1 MQEHGTVNTCIGD
14 NTLVELVENSMSP
27 SEAKHLDRH
36 FAHCADCRRRWAA
49 LAASPSRMAQAPTS
63 PAGMGAHLDLKPGI
77 KIGRF
82 VISHEIGRGGM
93 GVVFAA
99 RDPHLDRP
107 AAIKLLHG
115 TGGDEPVARAQ
126 ERLLAEAR
134 AMARLDHPN
143 IIKVYEA
150 GLFQQETYIA
160 MEMVDGETLSHWA
173 RRWQRP
179 WASVLAVFRQAGGA
193 LAHAHANGLAHG
205 DFKPENVLIDDA
217 DRVRVTDFGLSRWF
231 EREGRPQPASD
242 LGEFVGGTPRYMAPE
257 QFRGQPANAC
267 SDQFGFCVALYE
279 CLYSRHPFA
288 RGSARSLFELSEQ
301 QATAPLRADA
311 HAAHGVPSW
320 LHGVLA
326 RGLHRDPA
334 CRYPSMAALLD
345 ALTPRRARARW
356 PLAAFAAAA
365 LFLVSGFSYAVG
377 ALWTPPEKII
387 ADRMQPGGVPGRDHF
402 VPGHR
407 VDSTPGLRPDLR
419 DPALAPLALGAAVL
433 LWNVHAQFAPASV
446 SHATTIVLGQDM
458 HTLLD
463 EEIQRTQHRLEVL
476 RRWRDAVAA
485 LSPQALSAPEPLVA
499 LRSRQPGPRAYS
511 TPPRHRPFTHTSS
524 LSLAEID
531 SGLQSSW
538 RDIQVCFGEWRERQ
552 PRGRAVLDARV
563 TILPDGHAKVQS
575 VSFHDRVVR
584 KCVSGAV
591 QRSRFES
598 AATSTLVDLDFV
610 SDGDRVSLRSA
621 LVP

>member
-1 MQEHGTVNTCIGD
+1 VNTCIGD

-63 PAGMGAHLDLKPGI
+63 PAGLGAHLDLKSGT

-134 AMARLDHPN
+134 AMARLDHSN

-160 MEMVDGETLSHWA
+160 MEMVDGVTLSQWA
-173 RRWQRP
+173 RRWLRP
-179 WASVLAVFRQAGGA
+179 WTSVLAVFRQAGSA
-193 LAHAHANGLAHG
+193 LAHAHQSGLAHG
-205 DFKPENVLIDDA
+205 DFKPENVLVDDA

-288 RGSARSLFELSEQ
+288 RGSARSLLELSEQ
-301 QATAPLRADA
+301 QATAPMRADA
-311 HAAHGVPSW
+311 QVSYGVPAW
-320 LHGVLA
+320 LHAVLA

-334 CRYPSMAALLD
+334 SRYPSMEALLD

-356 PLAAFAAAA
+356 PLAMIAAAA
-365 LFLVSGFSYAVG
+365 LFLVSGLGYALG
-377 ALWTPPEKII
+377 ALQMPTMEI
-387 ADRMQPGGVPGRDHF
+387 ADGARPGA
-402 VPGHR
+402 
-407 VDSTPGLRPDLR
+407 PDR
-419 DPALAPLALGAAVL
+419 DPSGRGHWPWTGLDLGLGASPDPRDAAALAPLALGTAVL
-433 LWNVHAQFAPASV
+433 LWNVHAQFAPASL
-446 SHATTIVLGQDM
+446 SHASTIVLGQDV
-458 HTLLD
+458 HTLL
-463 EEIQRTQHRLEVL
+463 EQEIRHAEDRLDAL

-485 LSPQALSAPEPLVA
+485 WAPQPARGPELSLVRRSQESARRFA
-499 LRSRQPGPRAYS
+499 A
-511 TPPRHRPFTHTSS
+511 PPRHQAATRTSS
-524 LSLAEID
+524 LSLADID
-531 SGLQSSW
+531 SGLQPSW
-538 RDIQVCFGEWRERQ
+538 RDIEVCFGEWRERQ
-552 PRGRAVLDARV
+552 PGNHAVLDARV
-563 TILPDGHAKVQS
+563 SILPDGRAKVQN
-575 VSFHDRVVR
+575 VRFHDRVVR

-591 QRSRFES
+591 QRSKFEP
-598 AATSTLVDLDFV
+598 AATSTLVDLGFV
-610 SDGDRVSLRSA
+610 SDGNRVALRSA

>member
-1 MQEHGTVNTCIGD
+1 MNTCIGD

-49 LAASPSRMAQAPTS
+49 LAASPSRMAQAPTT
-63 PAGMGAHLDLKPGI
+63 PAGLGAHLDLKPGT

-99 RDPHLDRP
+99 RDPHLDRS
-107 AAIKLLHG
+107 AAIKLLHS
-115 TGGDEPVARAQ
+115 TGGDEPATRAQ

-143 IIKVYEA
+143 VIKVYEA

-160 MEMVDGETLSHWA
+160 MEMIDGETLGHWA

-179 WASVLAVFRQAGGA
+179 WPSVLAIFRQAGSA
-193 LAHAHANGLAHG
+193 LAHAHASGLAHG
-205 DFKPENVLIDDA
+205 DFKPENVLVDQA
-217 DRVRVTDFGLSRWF
+217 DRVHVTDFGLSRWF
-231 EREGRPQPASD
+231 EREGWPQPTSD

-257 QFRGQPANAC
+257 QFGGQPANAC

-288 RGSARSLFELSEQ
+288 RGSARSLLELSEQ

-311 HAAHGVPSW
+311 HAAHGVPPW
-320 LHGVLA
+320 LHAVLA

-334 CRYPSMAALLD
+334 CRYPSMDALLD
-345 ALTPRRARARW
+345 ALTPRRARAPW
-356 PLAAFAAAA
+356 PLAMVASAA
-365 LFLVSGFSYAVG
+365 LLLVSGLGYALG
-377 ALWTPPEKII
+377 ALGPTGET
-387 ADRMQPGGVPGRDHF
+387 ADVVQPDGSDRHASGHGRGPGIWPDLDL
-402 VPGHR
+402 GLGL
-407 VDSTPGLRPDLR
+407 GLRPDQ
-419 DPALAPLALGAAVL
+419 PAPASALAPLALGTAVL
-433 LWNVHAQFAPASV
+433 LWNVHAQFAPAGV
-446 SHATTIVLGQDM
+446 SHASTIVLGQDV

-463 EEIQRTQHRLEVL
+463 RHIRDTEDRLANL
-476 RRWRDAVAA
+476 RRWRDTLAA
-485 LSPQALSAPEPLVA
+485 WTLPERQVPLALARRSPE
-499 LRSRQPGPRAYS
+499 SRRFAS
-511 TPPRHRPFTHTSS
+511 PPRDPASDRTKS
-524 LSLAEID
+524 LSLADID
-531 SGLQSSW
+531 SGLQPSW
-538 RDIQVCFGEWRERQ
+538 RDIEVCFREWRERQ
-552 PRGRAVLDARV
+552 PSHRGLLDARV
-563 TILPDGHAKVQS
+563 SILPNGRARVEDMR
-575 VSFHDRVVR
+575 FHDSVVR

-591 QRSRFES
+591 QRSRFTP
-598 AATSTLVDLDFV
+598 AATSTLVDLAFA
-610 SDGDRVSLRSA
+610 SNGDRVALRSA

>member
-1 MQEHGTVNTCIGD
+1 VNTCIGD
-14 NTLVELVENSMSP
+14 NTLAELAENSVSP

-49 LAASPSRMAQAPTS
+49 LAASPSRMAQAPTT
-63 PAGMGAHLDLKPGI
+63 PAGLGAHLDLKPGT
-77 KIGRF
+77 KVGRF
-82 VISHEIGRGGM
+82 VINHEIGRGGM

-134 AMARLDHPN
+134 AMARLDHSN

-160 MEMVDGETLSHWA
+160 MEMIDGETLSQWG

-179 WASVLAVFRQAGGA
+179 WASVLAVFRQAGSA
-193 LAHAHANGLAHG
+193 LAHAHESGLAHG

-257 QFRGQPANAC
+257 QFHGQPANAR

-288 RGSARSLFELSEQ
+288 RGSSRSLFEMSEE
-301 QATAPLRADA
+301 QATAPMRVDARASL
-311 HAAHGVPSW
+311 GVPAW
-320 LHGVLA
+320 LHAVLA

-334 CRYPSMAALLD
+334 ARYPSMDALLD

-356 PLAAFAAAA
+356 PLAMVAAAA
-365 LFLVSGFSYAVG
+365 LLLVSGLGYALG
-377 ALWTPPEKII
+377 ALQTPVLDV
-387 ADRMQPGGVPGRDHF
+387 ADVADPGDPDDDPSRR
-402 VPGHR
+402 GHR
-407 VDSTPGLRPDLR
+407 PWSVPNLGSIPGQP
-419 DPALAPLALGAAVL
+419 DPAPVLAPLALGAAVL

-446 SHATTIVLGQDM
+446 SHASTLVLGRDV
-458 HTLLD
+458 HNLL
-463 EEIQRTQHRLEVL
+463 EQEIRKTEDQLEAL
-476 RRWRDAVAA
+476 RRWRNAVAA
-485 LSPQALSAPEPLVA
+485 WAPRPAHQHQLDLIRGSHESGRRFA
-499 LRSRQPGPRAYS
+499 S
-511 TPPRHRPFTHTSS
+511 PPRDQTSTRTNS
-524 LSLAEID
+524 LSLADVE
-531 SGLQSSW
+531 SGLQPSW
-538 RDIQVCFGEWRERQ
+538 RDIEVCFREWRERK
-552 PRGRAVLDARV
+552 PDGRGVLDARV
-563 TILPDGHAKVQS
+563 NILPSGHARVEG
-575 VSFHDRVVR
+575 VRFHDRVVT
-584 KCVSGAV
+584 KCVTGAV
-591 QRSRFES
+591 QRSMFDP
-598 AATSTLVDLDFV
+598 APTSTLVDLDFV
-610 SDGDRVSLRSA
+610 SAGDHVALRSA

>member
-1 MQEHGTVNTCIGD
+1 MNTCIGD
-14 NTLVELVENSMSP
+14 NTLAELVENSVSP

-63 PAGMGAHLDLKPGI
+63 PAGLGAHLDLKPGT

-160 MEMVDGETLSHWA
+160 MEMIDGETLSHWA

-179 WASVLAVFRQAGGA
+179 WAAVLAVFRQAGSA
-193 LAHAHANGLAHG
+193 LAHAHAHGLAHG
-205 DFKPENVLIDDA
+205 DFKPENVLVDDA

-231 EREGRPQPASD
+231 EREGRPQPAND

-257 QFRGQPANAC
+257 QFGGQPANAR

-288 RGSARSLFELSEQ
+288 RGSARSLLELSEQ

-311 HAAHGVPSW
+311 HAAHGVPAW
-320 LHGVLA
+320 LHAVLA
-326 RGLHRDPA
+326 RGLHRDPTA
-334 CRYPSMAALLD
+334 RYPSMDVLLD

-356 PLAAFAAAA
+356 PVAMAAAAA
-365 LFLVSGFSYAVG
+365 LFVVSGLGYALG
-377 ALWTPPEKII
+377 ALQTPSIEVVDG
-387 ADRMQPGGVPGRDHF
+387 AEPGNPDLDPANRGHGPG
-402 VPGHR
+402 
-407 VDSTPGLRPDLR
+407 PGLGPSSPRQP
-419 DPALAPLALGAAVL
+419 DPAPVSVPVLAPLALGTAVL
-433 LWNVHAQFAPASV
+433 LWNAHAQFAPAGV
-446 SHATTIVLGQDM
+446 SHASTFVLGRDV
-458 HTLLD
+458 HNLL
-463 EEIQRTQHRLEVL
+463 EQEIRDTEDRLAKL

-485 LSPQALSAPEPLVA
+485 WAPRPERETQLAMVR
-499 LRSRQPGPRAYS
+499 RSHERGRRFAA
-511 TPPRHRPFTHTSS
+511 PPRDQSSTRTSS
-524 LSLAEID
+524 LSLADVEH
-531 SGLQSSW
+531 GLQPGW
-538 RDIQVCFGEWRERQ
+538 RDIEVCFREWRERK
-552 PRGRAVLDARV
+552 PNGRGVLDARV
-563 TILPDGHAKVQS
+563 SILPSGRAKVED
-575 VSFHDRVVR
+575 VHFHDRVVS

-591 QRSRFES
+591 QRSRFEP
-598 AATSTLVDLDFV
+598 APTSTLVDLGFV
-610 SDGDRVSLRSA
+610 SAGDRVELRSA